1 MFEFIINK
9 IECLRKILRAK
20 AFGSKSPISKLEHGL
35 LLGLN
40 MYFFLWY
47 TWSQKF
53 ELNLIAISAKTS
65 YAIGNYYHFKSIRA
79 NGFII

>member
-1 MFEFIINK
+1 M
-9 IECLRKILRAK
+9 AK
-20 AFGSKSPISKLEHGL
+20 AFGSKSPISKFEYGL
-35 LLGLN
+35 LLAFN
-40 MYFFLWY
+40 RYFFLWY

-65 YAIGNYYHFKSIRA
+65 YAIENCYHFKSIRA